1 MHTARF
7 IARPDRNGRMGGH
20 DTAPTHQHRAAAST
34 RALASVCPRHSHC
47 HLPAPAGSAAAG
59 TARSYI
65 NTRSRRVP
73 CSGVGHARGQQPHGA
88 TDHSL
93 ARDGTQRSA
102 SATSPRATE
111 APRSLRWF
119 WPPTAAA
126 SLPPALTRPCG
137 HRLPQPRTV
146 PSCHHPRP
154 PAPRAGGSVPP
165 PPRPSRTFSAHRCQH
180 RDPSSPRGAA
190 PARSLPGRSPA
201 LPHRPALVLQGR
213 AVRRVRPHTAVEM
226 GSPVPPCPGR
236 VLPRGGRSMSPHML
250 A

>member
-1 MHTARF
+1 MAGWAATTLPPPTSTALQPAQGPWPVR
-7 IARPDRNGRMGGH
+7 AHG
-20 DTAPTHQHRAAAST
+20 TATVTSLPQQCCCGDSPKLNKYMLQEDALLWHGPCPRAAT
-34 RALASVCPRHSHC
+34 
-47 HLPAPAGSAAAG
+47 
-59 TARSYI
+59 
-65 NTRSRRVP
+65 
-73 CSGVGHARGQQPHGA
+73 PHGA

-102 SATSPRATE
+102 SATSPRATK

-165 PPRPSRTFSAHRCQH
+165 PPWPSRTFSAHRCQH

-201 LPHRPALVLQGR
+201 LPHRPALLLRGR
-213 AVRRVRPHTAVEM
+213 AVRRVRPRTAVEM